1 MGEAGATEATATRMS
16 KPRVSEWNQLRGLL
30 LGQELEQLQQLQER
44 LENRTLRTV
53 DIADVL
59 PEALLLRARR
69 DTQLRQALQ
78 PIFEEALIASVRK
91 DPRLLAEALF
101 PMIGSAIRRA
111 VASALQN
118 MVESLNQ
125 IVETSLTIRSV
136 QWRIEAATTGKSYG
150 EIALLRSLLYRVEQV
165 FLIHRQ
171 TGLLLQHVIADPKVV
186 RDPDMVSGMLTA
198 IQDFVGDSFGG
209 GEDTLENL
217 RVGQLSV
224 WIQHGPDA
232 ILAGV
237 VRGTPPA
244 RLRSVFASAL
254 EIIHRDWVEQIKAFN
269 GDAAPIAPVRAVLQ
283 TCLLGQSP
291 EQRKTSWA
299 LFYGIV
305 SVILMIAAA
314 WLFVSVRNRTRWE
327 SYISALRREPGIVL
341 TRQEMSGGRYV
352 VSGLRDSLARDPAQL
367 LVQQGIPVD
376 KVDFEWEPYLS
387 LAPNIAAQREVAAMK
402 ATIQGSV
409 IRFPPGRSD
418 LTDDQMDSV
427 EALARQIQKLSQASA
442 AIGAPFR
449 LDVVGHT
456 DDRGSE
462 VTNSRLG
469 AERASA
475 VRAAL
480 VDLGVRADAI
490 TTRSAGAAE
499 PVRSGNSERD
509 RSLNRSVTFRVPA
522 QTK

>member
-1 MGEAGATEATATRMS
+1 MNEAGAAETSGKRLEANCAG
-16 KPRVSEWNQLRGLL
+16 ELNELRGLL
-30 LGQELEQLQQLQER
+30 LGQDLEQLSELQER
-44 LENRTLRTV
+44 IRNRTLRAV
-53 DIADVL
+53 DVADVL

-69 DTQLRQALQ
+69 DPLLRKALQ
-78 PIFEEALIASVRK
+78 PVLEEAIIVSVRR
-91 DPRLLAEALF
+91 DPRILAEALF
-101 PMIGSAIRRA
+101 PIIGSAIRRA

-125 IVETSLTIRSV
+125 IVETSLTVRSV

-165 FLIHRQ
+165 YLIHRN

-209 GEDTLENL
+209 GEDTLETM

-254 EIIHRDWVEQIKAFN
+254 ETIHRDWVEQIKAFN
-269 GDAAPIAPVRAVLQ
+269 GDAAQLSPARAVLQ
-283 TCLLGQSP
+283 TCLMGQSP
-291 EQRKTSWA
+291 ERQKASRA
-299 LFYGIV
+299 PVYVIV
-305 SVILMIAAA
+305 SALLLLGAGWLILS
-314 WLFVSVRNRTRWE
+314 FREQSRWE
-327 SYISALRREPGIVL
+327 SYISSLRREPGIAV
-341 TRQEMSGGRYV
+341 THHARSGGKYV
-352 VSGLRDSLARDPAQL
+352 VSGLRDPLARDPAQL
-367 LVQQGIPVD
+367 LVLQGIPTYEVA
-376 KVDFEWEPYLS
+376 FQWEPYLS
-387 LAPNIAAQREVAAMK
+387 LSPGLAAQREIAAVK
-402 ATIQGSV
+402 NAIEASV
-409 IRFPPGRSD
+409 IRFPAGRSD
-418 LTDDQMDSV
+418 LTDSEIDSV
-427 EALARQIQKLSQASA
+427 EILAREIGRLSRAFA
-442 AIGAPFR
+442 TTGGAYR
-449 LDVVGHT
+449 LEAVGHT
-456 DDRGSE
+456 DERGSE

-469 AERASA
+469 AERATA

-480 VDLGVRADAI
+480 IDSGVRADTI

-499 PVRSGNSERD
+499 PVRSGTSERH
-509 RSLNRSVTFRVPA
+509 RSLNRSVTFRVLQ
-522 QTK
+522 QTE